1 MTSTRVMRR
10 REIILSFIEKMWY
23 TSIVDNSKDCADQG
37 GKMNNFFLG
46 LIILAIIVAVIIFI
60 WVMLEL
66 RKAIRALK
74 ELINTTENSLKP
86 TVAEL
91 QETLRSV
98 RNVADNVTGVTGDMK
113 VLSGALKNVG
123 KSVDHVAGD
132 VEHVANLVDRI
143 TSSAV
148 VEASGLKAGIK
159 AGAWVLLRNLF
170 K

>member
-1 MTSTRVMRR
+1 
-10 REIILSFIEKMWY
+10 
-23 TSIVDNSKDCADQG
+23 
-37 GKMNNFFLG
+37 MNNFFLG
-46 LIILAIIVAVIIFI
+46 LITLAIIVAVIIFV

-66 RKAIRALK
+66 RKAIRALR
-74 ELINTTENSLKP
+74 ELVDTIENSLKP

-91 QETLRSV
+91 QETLKSV
-98 RNVADNVTGVTGDMK
+98 RNVGDNVTGVTEDMK

-123 KSVDHVAGD
+123 KSVNHVAGD

-148 VEASGLKAGIK
+148 LEASGLKAGIK
-159 AGAWVLLRNLF
+159 AGLWVLLKNLF